1 MIRDIITDDSIVVE
15 SPFHDARYWF
25 SCAHAKAWYRG
36 YMVDTPQRD
45 DHAEGD
51 EPDTAEPAE
60 PVCALEG
67 CDNPLPGPSV
77 DEQGRR
83 KGGRPSSYCCKAHAD
98 TASRNRRAAQ
108 TASVVDPLVEARRL
122 AEEFTPKAQPLL
134 DMLRHVTERFEGAEQ
149 GAIGQVRQAQ
159 EDVAAAHTAAE
170 DAQRRAEQAERAR
183 DKALATSRDEQ
194 QAREEAQRQ
203 AKQAADDAE
212 RVRQDAGAPVAEH
225 ERARGAAEA
234 ATESA
239 NTARDA
245 AHADLRSAHQQPRG
259 RRDTHSALRDEL
271 ASVTTQ
277 LEESRAEHT
286 LANERLDQARV

>member
-1 MIRDIITDDSIVVE
+1 FLPVEVLPCRDDLVRGRCIHDKGHYHGWCFLSRITVSRTARPVRLRVREILYCMNMVE
-15 SPFHDARYWF
+15 TQTA
-25 SCAHAKAWYRG
+25 
-36 YMVDTPQRD
+36 D

-51 EPDTAEPAE
+51 EPDPAGPAE

-122 AEEFTPKAQPLL
+122 AEEFTPTAQPLL

-159 EDVAAAHTAAE
+159 EDVAAAHAAAE

-212 RVRQDAGAPVAEH
+212 RVRQEAWATVAEH

-245 AHADLRSAHQQPRG
+245 A
-259 RRDTHSALRDEL
+259 
-271 ASVTTQ
+271 
-277 LEESRAEHT
+277 
-286 LANERLDQARV
+286 